1 MAIDALTEEVAQ
13 GLEGA
18 AEVTRRFNV
27 KSAGFILGGIVIGFS
42 CGFAIGHRYN
52 REKIKA
58 EAFRDSQDEVR
69 KIREAYRQQQK
80 NVTVIVPEKPSVEE
94 VIEDLGYNTG
104 LGERP
109 LKPPVPVFVPHVTQS
124 PEKDW
129 DYAEELKK
137 RNNVDPYVIH
147 QDEFRAHENN
157 FSHVT
162 YTYYAEDDVLVDED
176 DTPLPHA
183 DLIVGVNN
191 LRWGHGTDDDDVVY
205 VRNPRLELEAEI
217 CRVHKSYE
225 REVLGIGDDESDST

>member
-27 KSAGFILGGIVIGFS
+27 KSAGFILGGMFIGFGL
-42 CGFAIGHRYN
+42 GFAVGHRYN

-58 EAFRDSQDEVR
+58 EAFRDSQDELR
-69 KIREAYRQQQK
+69 RIREAYREQK
-80 NVTVIVPEKPSVEE
+80 NVTVIVPEKPSIEDV
-94 VIEDLGYNTG
+94 VEDLGYNAG
-104 LGERP
+104 QRERP

-124 PEKDW
+124 REKDW

-137 RNNVDPYVIH
+137 RDNEHPYVIH

-162 YTYYAEDDVLVDED
+162 YTYYDVDDVLTDED
-176 DTPLPHA
+176 ETPLPHA
-183 DLIVGVNN
+183 DLIVGVDN
-191 LRWGHGTDDDDVVY
+191 LKWGHGTDDDDVVY
-205 VRNPRLELEAEI
+205 VHNPKLELEAEI

-225 REVLGIGDDESDST
+225 REVLGIGDDESDSS